1 MFAIDLHSRHF
12 HPHFHFHINRNVWAI
27 LVLMIAVGL
36 VVLIVAM
43 PSKTSGRTSAAEFVD
58 TPVFVL
64 PIDPTFAF

>member
-1 MFAIDLHSRHF
+1 
-12 HPHFHFHINRNVWAI
+12 
-27 LVLMIAVGL
+27 
-36 VVLIVAM
+36 VLIVAM